1 MTSLNPATGELVC
14 VSLAA
19 VPQELVQSRA
29 IFRLLPRLRRMQ
41 SPAPLAMNLP
51 PSLCTRPPCGIRQ
64 LALRVRTA
72 VLAIVASASL
82 LAAEPGRLTVT
93 WLDMP
98 VHGLAVVMQTPSG
111 KTFLIDTGGVQQ
123 KDDSDYNAGR
133 DTIAPFLTARG
144 ITGIAGISISHP
156 HADHYGGAS
165 WLINNWKVG
174 AFFDHGYEGRAQ
186 TATYT
191 RIRAL
196 AKERGGT
203 HRAVHHGDTLAW
215 DDALTVEVLS
225 PPADFLDPNSDPA
238 KVSDHGLLNS
248 NSVVLRVQ
256 HGANVFLFP
265 GDCYGGTFDRY
276 LKANVAPEKLRATV
290 LTAAHHGFNHGTVFP
305 AIVRPQF
312 AVVSCVADYPGN
324 AGTPN
329 SRSPGDDA
337 MKAYDAL
344 GAKVFVTAFHG
355 NITAVSDGR
364 SVTVTKSHE
373 RAQQPAAEK
382 K

>member
-1 MTSLNPATGELVC
+1 MQC
-14 VSLAA
+14 AA
-19 VPQELVQSRA
+19 PIAMISPSFLH
-29 IFRLLPRLRRMQ
+29 FHPLR
-41 SPAPLAMNLP
+41 SIPPLAFH
-51 PSLCTRPPCGIRQ
+51 
-64 LALRVRTA
+64 VRA
-72 VLAIVASASL
+72 VFFAIVAALIASATL
-82 LAAEPGRLTVT
+82 RAAEPGRLTVT

-144 ITGIAGISISHP
+144 VTEIAGISISHP

-186 TATYT
+186 TTTYT

-196 AKERGGT
+196 AKERGGS

-225 PPADFLDPNSDPA
+225 PPAEFLDPDSDPA
-238 KVSDHGLLNS
+238 KVSDNGLLNS

-256 HGANVFLFP
+256 HGANIFIFP
-265 GDCYGGTFDRY
+265 GDAYGGTFERY
-276 LKANVAPEKLRATV
+276 LKANVASEKLHATV
-290 LTAAHHGFNHGTVFP
+290 LTAPHHGFNPGVDFP
-305 AIVRPQF
+305 KMVMPKF
-312 AVVSCVADYPGN
+312 VVASCVADYPGN
-324 AGTPN
+324 ANTPN
-329 SRSPGDDA
+329 PRSPGD
-337 MKAYDAL
+337 KAIETFTPL
-344 GAKVFVTAFHG
+344 GAEVFVTAFHG

-364 SVTVTKSHE
+364 TVTVTKSHE
-373 RAQQPAAEK
+373 RVQPPAAEK